1 MKPTYNRTI
10 EKSCGFQFAR
20 WSAGAKAF
28 EDLLPENQRVIH
40 DPLARYYAGAPG
52 MRMVKMM
59 HLINP
64 NIRKAIALRARY
76 FDDHS
81 RTCIQDGYDQI
92 VLLGAGYDSR
102 YVRLPEF
109 RNATIFELDLN
120 STQVIKKALTR
131 RLYGKL
137 PANVKYVAID
147 FSQDSVTEK
156 LLGAGF
162 QAHRKTLFI
171 WEGVTLFLNQDII
184 EHTLGQLAELA
195 TESRIVFDFVP
206 PELIDDQTD
215 YQGNRQLLKLCADIQ
230 EPLTFGFQP
239 ERMPGVLRRLGYD
252 QVKII
257 GLQQANKIYCGSDRI
272 EDSYYF
278 ATARIGGNDQNGH
291 GRNDAGQKDNG
302 LTIIGQRE
310 NGQKTCGR
318 NVHGRP
324 DGVPNN
330 GLIVRPQGL
339 TGAGGINDASP
350 LRGQS

>member
-1 MKPTYNRTI
+1 MKPTYSRTM

-28 EDLLPENQRVIH
+28 EDLLPSDQRVIH

-52 MRMVKMM
+52 MRMVRMM

-64 NIRKAIALRARY
+64 SIRKAIALRARY

-81 RTCIQDGYDQI
+81 RHCIEDGYDQI

-102 YVRLPEF
+102 YVRLPEC
-109 RNATIFELDLN
+109 RRATVFELDLN

-131 RLYGKL
+131 RLYGRL
-137 PANVKYVAID
+137 PANVRYVAID
-147 FSQDSVTEK
+147 FSRDSVTEK

-162 QAHRKTLFI
+162 QTHRRTLFI

-184 EHTLGQLAELA
+184 EQTLGQLAELA
-195 TESRIVFDFVP
+195 AESRIIFDFVP

-239 ERMPGVLRRLGYD
+239 DRMPGVLQGLGYKGI
-252 QVKII
+252 KIVS
-257 GLQQANKIYCGSDRI
+257 LPQANQIYCGSDKI
-272 EDSYYF
+272 ENSYYF
-278 ATARIGGNDQNGH
+278 ASAEI
-291 GRNDAGQKDNG
+291 GRNGQDGSDGRNNDRGYSAGQRSGWK
-302 LTIIGQRE
+302 
-310 NGQKTCGR
+310 
-318 NVHGRP
+318 
-324 DGVPNN
+324 NN
-330 GLIVRPQGL
+330 GSRDGGRII
-339 TGAGGINDASP
+339 TGTSMPFPNMA
-350 LRGQS
+350 

>member
-28 EDLLPENQRVIH
+28 EDLLPQDQRVIH

-64 NIRKAIALRARY
+64 HIRKAIALRARY

-81 RTCIQDGYDQI
+81 RRCVKDGYDQI

-102 YVRLPEF
+102 YIRLEEF
-109 RNATIFELDLN
+109 RRAAVFELDLN
-120 STQVIKKALTR
+120 STQVIKKSLTR
-131 RLYGKL
+131 RLYGRL
-137 PANVKYVAID
+137 PANVRYVAID

-156 LLGAGF
+156 LLASGF
-162 QAHRKTLFI
+162 QTHRKTLFI

-184 EHTLGQLAELA
+184 EQTLGQLAELA
-195 TESRIVFDFVP
+195 AESRIIFDFVP

-215 YQGNRQLLKLCADIQ
+215 YQGNRQLLTLCADIR

-239 ERMPGVLRRLGYD
+239 DRMPGVLKGLGYEGI
-252 QVKII
+252 KII
-257 GLQQANKIYCGSDRI
+257 SLAQANMIYCGSDRI

-278 ATARIGGNDQNGH
+278 ATAE
-291 GRNDAGQKDNG
+291 
-302 LTIIGQRE
+302 IGQRGGK
-310 NGQKTCGR
+310 NGNGGKPVRRDDGRKDSGRKTNGSRYGGR
-318 NVHGRP
+318 IIRP
-324 DGVPNN
+324 DDPVTVG
-330 GLIVRPQGL
+330 GDH
-339 TGAGGINDASP
+339 GAHS
-350 LRGQS
+350 LRV